1 MIETTETTKT
11 AEPPEQAGPSTPTA
25 SPDEVIAA
33 TRARIDDVDRRIIAL
48 ITERVALSQ
57 EVQRTRIAAGGRRVQ
72 LTREMEVISR
82 YREALDK
89 PGREVAMA
97 LLELCRGRI

>member
-1 MIETTETTKT
+1 MTNQTTS
-11 AEPPEQAGPSTPTA
+11 A
-25 SPDEVIAA
+25 DDIIAA
-33 TRARIDDVDRRIIAL
+33 TRARIDEVDRRIIEL
-48 ITERVALSQ
+48 ITERVALSG

-72 LTREMEVISR
+72 LTREMEVINR
-82 YREALDK
+82 YRTALDK